1 MDEVEIPVKR
11 SRDEASKLLGEKM
24 LQGWILLGASCPVD
38 DCYTPL
44 MRNKQAKMFC
54 VRCDQYVITEEDA
67 KKQQAE
73 KEAEK
78 IVAVEKEEAEAV
90 ARLEEERRRH
100 IAQQF
105 RLEEQAKQARQ
116 MQELEQKKT
125 QHVATVQGS
134 GTVWLYYDPKRK
146 IDDLV
151 SRSSSESDA
160 DVNVVRRQT
169 LAALYQKMKALTDSL
184 SPNDHS
190 ERLISVAKAVREIAE
205 AAQLLK

>member
-1 MDEVEIPVKR
+1 MDEQVKIPVKR

-54 VRCDQYVITEEDA
+54 VRCAQYVITEEDA

-78 IVAVEKEEAEAV
+78 IVAVEKEEAEAG

-105 RLEEQAKQARQ
+105 RLEEQAKQARK

-125 QHVATVQGS
+125 QHVATVQG
-134 GTVWLYYDPKRK
+134 TAKRK
-146 IDDLV
+146 IDDLL
-151 SRSSSESDA
+151 SRSSSKSDA

-169 LAALYQKMKALTDSL
+169 LAALYQKMEALTDSL

>member
-1 MDEVEIPVKR
+1 MEVQSKIPVKR
-11 SRDEASKLLGEKM
+11 SRDEASKFLGEKL
-24 LQGWILLGASCPVD
+24 LQGWVLLGASCPVE

-78 IVAVEKEEAEAV
+78 LVAAEKEEAEAE
-90 ARLEEERRRH
+90 ARFEEERRRR

-105 RLEEQAKQARQ
+105 CLEEQAKQARE

-125 QHVATVQGS
+125 QYLVTAE
-134 GTVWLYYDPKRK
+134 GTAKRK
-146 IDDLV
+146 IDNLV
-151 SRSSSESDA
+151 SPSSSESNA

-169 LAALYQKMKALTDSL
+169 LAALYQKMEALTDSL

>member
-1 MDEVEIPVKR
+1 MDEVKIPVKR

-54 VRCDQYVITEEDA
+54 VRCAQYVITEEDA

-78 IVAVEKEEAEAV
+78 IVAVEKEEAEAG

-105 RLEEQAKQARQ
+105 RLEEQAKQARK

-125 QHVATVQGS
+125 QHVATVQG
-134 GTVWLYYDPKRK
+134 TAKRK
-146 IDDLV
+146 IDDLL
-151 SRSSSESDA
+151 SRSSSKSDA

-169 LAALYQKMKALTDSL
+169 LAALYQKMEALTDSL